1 MDGWIKTYRSILTH
15 PLWTCEP
22 YTKGQAWIELL
33 LLANH
38 ADNKM
43 MINDNWVVI
52 KRGQLHT
59 SVLKLA
65 DRWKWSR
72 GKVNRFL
79 DVLKTDGMLNVE
91 CSKGGTTNGTT
102 LTIVNYS
109 VYQDSDTTDSTTNST
124 TDDTTHGT
132 TNGQRT
138 DINNNDNNDK
148 KEKNEKNKIDIES
161 AIFDFSPEVKDAI
174 RRWVDYKKVQFR
186 FTYKSDDSFKT
197 FLKKLQTQSGND
209 NATIV
214 AMVDQAI
221 GNGWSGIYELK
232 KTAQKPQP
240 TNGHIFDGPGTY
252 TAPNGETTTLGKEE
266 YITANGERHYY
277 YYCDGKRYKSED
289 HYKPVPYSAPARI
302 LNSDRT
308 IFLRDGNCW
317 GPMI

>member
-33 LLANH
+33 LLASH

-65 DRWKWSR
+65 ARWKWSR
-72 GKVNRFL
+72 GKVLRFL

-138 DINNNDNNDK
+138 DINNNDKNVKNDT
-148 KEKNEKNKIDIES
+148 KNEKKVVVRFAPPTIEQVAEYCRQRKNNINAERFCAYYES
-161 AIFDFSPEVKDAI
+161 IGWMVGKHKMKDWKQAVI
-174 RRWVDYKKVQFR
+174 TWEQNAKK
-186 FTYKSDDSFKT
+186 K
-197 FLKKLQTQSGND
+197 
-209 NATIV
+209 NA
-214 AMVDQAI
+214 Q
-221 GNGWSGIYELK
+221 NN
-232 KTAQKPQP
+232 QPQ
-240 TNGHIFDGPGTY
+240 HLFDGPGTF
-252 TAPNGETTTLGKEE
+252 NVGGVEVKLGEDE
-266 YITANGERHYY
+266 YINAKGERHYWY
-277 YYCDGKRYKSED
+277 ISDGKRCNSELN
-289 HYKPVPYSAPARI
+289 HLPSVPLTAPARKF
-302 LNSDRT
+302 NT
-308 IFLRDGNCW
+308 EGTMYLRDGNRW
-317 GPMI
+317 GAVI